1 MISTSLRFMVA
12 MAVFALSV
20 GVQSQTQGGYGVTEQ
35 ADGSV
40 AVVME
45 EERFVIPASVAQ
57 EVERAV
63 GDHADDPEALRR
75 AIGDIVGRTAGDAG
89 EADLAT
95 AIAAL
100 AVFYAGPNSSSV
112 AAIGLGVTE
121 GNPAVSGAAVIE
133 AIPALRSEPSAAEAE
148 EQQVIRAQATVENP
162 AQISPVQ

>member
-1 MISTSLRFMVA
+1 MISTSLRILA
-12 MAVFALSV
+12 TMAVFALLA
-20 GVQSQTQGGYGVTEQ
+20 GVQAQTGYSVSEQ

-45 EERFVIPASVAQ
+45 EERFVISAAVAQ
-57 EVERAV
+57 EVELAV
-63 GDHADDPEALRR
+63 NDYADDPEALRQ
-75 AIGDIVGRTAGDAG
+75 AIGDIVGRNAADAG

-121 GNPAVSGAAVIE
+121 GNPAVSGSAVIE
-133 AIPALRSEPSAAEAE
+133 AIPSLRSEPSAAETE
-148 EQQVIRAQATVENP
+148 EQEMAQAQATVENP
-162 AQISPVQ
+162 AQVSPVQ